1 MHTFDLKMDDIS
13 KIEGSAGLEIKV
25 RDDQVEEVHLE
36 ITEYKRFFTQAMKG
50 KSIISI
56 PQFLSRICGTCSNAH
71 LLASIESIENA
82 LGIVPS
88 VQTMIL
94 RHLTTYGL
102 MIRDHI
108 LHLGIFVLPDVLGI
122 DSIFE
127 LDENDPE
134 KRKLL
139 EDTLALKAAGNHL
152 SILVAGRSVHAP
164 YPAIG
169 GFLQTPKSED
179 VGGMIEELEKVRPI
193 ALKFIKIFLECP
205 FKLENETN
213 YVALVGDSFNFLEGK
228 ITTSKGEVIPES
240 DFGKHLDH
248 VVIPYSQASGYKFEG
263 ERYVVGALARLN
275 LAKDKLNSQT
285 KKDATGALSLFPSK
299 NIFHNNLAQAIE
311 VLHSIDQSLEIL
323 KTTNF
328 AQEKPMPPVPKES
341 VGFGVVE
348 APRGT
353 LYHKVEIAADGKIKS
368 GQIVVPTGQNQIS
381 IEKDIGQL
389 VQENIK
395 MEKEELEKEIE
406 KLIRAYDPCMSCAT
420 HFLKIKWK

>member
-25 RDDQVEEVHLE
+25 RDNEVEEVRLE
-36 ITEYKRFFTQAMKG
+36 ITEYKRFFTQAMRG
-50 KSIISI
+50 KPIVSI
-56 PQFLSRICGTCSNAH
+56 PQFLSRVCGTCSNAH

-102 MIRDHI
+102 IIRDHI

-169 GFLQTPKSED
+169 GFLQIPKNED
-179 VGGMIEELEKVRPI
+179 VKRMIEELEKVRPI
-193 ALKFIKIFLECP
+193 ALKFIQIFMKCP
-205 FKLENETN
+205 FKLEKETN

-228 ITTSKGEVIPES
+228 IATSKGKIIPET
-240 DFGKHLDH
+240 DFGKYLDH

-323 KTTNF
+323 KTSKF
-328 AQEKPMPPVPKES
+328 SIEKPMPSVPKES

-353 LYHKVEIAADGKIKS
+353 LYHKVEIDADGKIKS

-420 HFLKIKWK
+420 HFLKVKWK